1 MWLLQRFPQDRAST
15 ETYPVPLTRVVYIER
30 ADFRVEDAKDYYG
43 LAPGKS
49 AMLRWGKPWCCAPQP
64 VLDSC
69 MLLCGFRVTYL
80 ARQALRHRG
89 LRTLRN

>member
-1 MWLLQRFPQDRAST
+1 MWPLQRYPQDRAST

-49 AMLRWGKPWCCAPQP
+49 AMLRLANRGAA
-64 VLDSC
+64 VLANTRLSHASVRLPC
-69 MLLCGFRVTYL
+69 ETSSQTSAEASLG
-80 ARQALRHRG
+80 
-89 LRTLRN
+89 